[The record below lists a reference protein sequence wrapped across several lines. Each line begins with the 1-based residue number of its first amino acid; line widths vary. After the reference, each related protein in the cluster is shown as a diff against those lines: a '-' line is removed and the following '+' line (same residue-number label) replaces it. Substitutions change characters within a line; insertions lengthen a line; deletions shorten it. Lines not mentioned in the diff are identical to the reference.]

1 MCVSVPC
8 LLLGHG
14 RRPWENRVG
23 TVGLGCAS
31 PYRGELL
38 LGCMGLQLL
47 SPKECFWSGAR
58 ERLQP
63 RGQAQ
68 QEE

>member
-31 PYRGELL
+31 PYRGELVLGMHGAPAALSQGVL
-38 LGCMGLQLL
+38 LEWGKG
-47 SPKECFWSGAR
+47 EVTA
-58 ERLQP
+58 
-63 RGQAQ
+63 
-68 QEE
+68 